1 MPSSATVTL
10 FQTLDV
16 ESLDSGNQ
24 LPGDAV
30 AKVKSQPDFQQGF
43 FGQKLEDPKT
53 WVLAT
58 EWSSASAAKQ
68 CITRIKD
75 HVRAQE
81 TFVYQF
87 DTAVLKAPCT
97 EVFTA
102 FETEEGFEEQVA
114 RFVSA
119 VEGDKLEGY
128 KGADYGAEVKVDGD
142 GAGEKSVRMVIGWV
156 SKEAHVEAKG
166 KPGAIQENIG
176 ELRAKRKGVDLFH
189 VNFKEL

>member
-10 FQTLDV
+10 FQTLNV
-16 ESLDSGNQ
+16 ESLDSDKQ
-24 LPGDAV
+24 LPGDVVNEMKAQ
-30 AKVKSQPDFQQGF
+30 SGFQQGF
-43 FGQKLEDPKT
+43 FGQKLEDPGT

-58 EWSSASAAKQ
+58 EWLSPSAANKY
-68 CITRIKD
+68 IASTKD
-75 HVRAQE
+75 HVQAKE
-81 TFVYQF
+81 TLAYQF

-102 FETEEGFEEQVA
+102 FETEEGFEEQVG

-119 VEGDKLEGY
+119 VEGDKPEGY
-128 KGADYGAEVKVDGD
+128 EGADYGGEVKVDGD
-142 GAGEKSVRMVIGWV
+142 GDGEKSVRMVIGWV

-166 KPGAIQENIG
+166 RPGAIQENIE
-176 ELRAKRKGVDLFH
+176 ELRTKRKGVDLFH